1 MLIVEVKKGKIE
13 KALKEYKSKVIRT
26 RQMKKLNGLKEYEK
40 PSVKRRKEKDKAKY
54 VSRKKSED

>member
-13 KALKEYKSKVIRT
+13 KALKEYKSKIIRT
-26 RQMKKLNGLKEYEK
+26 RQMSFLNGLKEYEK

-54 VSRKKSED
+54 VSRKKSKD

>member
-1 MLIVEVKKGKIE
+1 MLIVKVKKGKIE
-13 KALKEYKSKVIRT
+13 KALKEYKGKVIRT

-40 PSVKRRKEKDKAKY
+40 PSAKRRKEKDKAKY